1 MRSERFEASRSL
13 LTTTFRSATKIQW
26 TGLRVL
32 ASFVAVAGVWGVAS
46 TLWSLPEIFAGGQVP
61 NTVFFSSRRLPPVEA
76 IELLR
81 SAYAADFATVF
92 LSVIPFV
99 LVSVLFLAIVRDL
112 YAFSRLKALLAGLFL
127 GASMISGLL
136 LGFTVLRVS
145 AFAFQSSVLTAEEQH
160 WLEGGV
166 TSLNQI
172 HLIFLDGWY
181 FFVGLGWIFMGL
193 AALSYGHWSRV
204 FGFVAVTAGVIVLG
218 GVIAAFWRPTYGE
231 MVPLLVQ
238 SLQNRSV
245 EGGLALGLAA
255 TGLLTWS
262 LSWEAGDESHAP
274 TP

>member
-1 MRSERFEASRSL
+1 MSAFSYATPEPKQTL
-13 LTTTFRSATKIQW
+13 LH
-26 TGLRVL
+26 V
-32 ASFVAVAGVWGVAS
+32 SF
-46 TLWSLPEIFAGGQVP
+46 
-61 NTVFFSSRRLPPVEA
+61 FFSSRRLPPVEA

-81 SAYAADFATVF
+81 SAYVADFATVF

-127 GASMISGLL
+127 GASMISGLM

-145 AFAFQSSVLTAEEQH
+145 AFAFQSTVLSAEEQH

-166 TSLNQI
+166 TYLNQI

-262 LSWEAGDESHAP
+262 LSWEAGDESRAL